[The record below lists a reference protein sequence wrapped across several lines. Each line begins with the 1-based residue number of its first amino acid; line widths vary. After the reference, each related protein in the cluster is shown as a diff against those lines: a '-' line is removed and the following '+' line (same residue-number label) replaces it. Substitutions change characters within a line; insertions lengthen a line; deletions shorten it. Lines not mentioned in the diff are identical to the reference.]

1 MQGRFARTLFCRC
14 RARAPLAIQIIGN
27 RCGCPT
33 IVLAIQ
39 SDSIR
44 PFSPL
49 FHETGTDRVFL
60 NEKPFVVQGFAPPQE
75 DDRKSLVA
83 ISRMRQ
89 VLDVSTVLMPPKNF
103 QLLFRD
109 LSAKRWREDGR
120 A

>member
-14 RARAPLAIQIIGN
+14 RARAPLAVQIIGN

-33 IVLAIQ
+33 IILAIQ

-60 NEKPFVVQGFAPPQE
+60 NVKPFLVQGFARPQKTIE
-75 DDRKSLVA
+75 RAWLPFPGCAKFLTYPALQRFSA
-83 ISRMRQ
+83 
-89 VLDVSTVLMPPKNF
+89 TVL
-103 QLLFRD
+103 
-109 LSAKRWREDGR
+109 
-120 A
+120 

>member
-1 MQGRFARTLFCRC
+1 MRLPYNCSRHPIRFDMAILSTVSRNRHGPGFLERKAIS
-14 RARAPLAIQIIGN
+14 RAR
-27 RCGCPT
+27 
-33 IVLAIQ
+33 
-39 SDSIR
+39 IR
-44 PFSPL
+44 P
-49 FHETGTDRVFL
+49 T
-60 NEKPFVVQGFAPPQE
+60 AE